1 MRARG
6 INYDTGTF
14 PGDRLTRK
22 TFDPA
27 QVRHDMTVIADDLH
41 CDVVRITGRDSDRL
55 GIAAHHA
62 AEAGLEVWL
71 SPFPVDLPPEQI
83 LSLLADCAQRAEAL
97 RQGGAQ
103 VVLVTGCEL
112 SAFAHGFLP
121 GDTHLDRLHA
131 MATADIHWWL
141 SLGPVPERLNAFL
154 AEAATTVRAHFGGK
168 ITYASGPW
176 EPVDWHPFDMVGVDA
191 YRSAQN
197 TDTFR
202 AELREFFS
210 HGKPVVVTE
219 YGTCAYR
226 GAGELGSMAWQPPHG
241 AIPDETEQ
249 VRYLDELLDVFEEE
263 GVDTALWFSFA
274 NYDKPGDRD
283 IASYGLVRLVDE
295 TRWEP
300 KKAFHAM
307 SARHQRTGRTI
318 RSGDR

>member
-6 INYDTGTF
+6 ISYDTGTF
-14 PGDRLTRK
+14 PGDRFTRK

-27 QVRHDMTVIADDLH
+27 QVRQDMTVIAGDLH
-41 CDVVRITGRDSDRL
+41 CDVVRITGRDAERL
-55 GIAAHHA
+55 DVAARHA
-62 AEAGLEVWL
+62 AEAGLEVWF
-71 SPFPVDLPPEQI
+71 SPFPVDLAPEEI
-83 LSLLADCAQRAEAL
+83 LEFLTDCAQRAEAL

-131 MATADIHWWL
+131 MATADLQWWA

-154 AEAATTVRAHFGGK
+154 AQAATTVRTHFGGK
-168 ITYASGPW
+168 VTYASGPW
-176 EPVDWHPFDMVGVDA
+176 EPVDWAPFDMVGVDA

-197 TDTFR
+197 AGTFR
-202 AELREFFS
+202 AELRELS
-210 HGKPVVVTE
+210 AHGKPVVVTE

-226 GAGELGSMAWQPPHG
+226 GASDLGGMAWQPPQG
-241 AIPDETEQ
+241 AVPDEDEQ
-249 VRYLDELLDVFEEE
+249 VRYLNELLDVFEEE

-283 IASYGLVRLVDE
+283 IASYGVVRLLDE
-295 TRWEP
+295 ARWEP
-300 KKAFHAM
+300 KAVFHAM
-307 SARHQRTGRTI
+307 SARHR
-318 RSGDR
+318 RSRPACPN